1 MHPDKTKNDAFY
13 KKMIFLPRA
22 ISWYGAYYFEAY
34 PLDMSQYGRLFQ
46 STRYKRSTLA
56 PFQFDQ
62 FISIPKK
69 GKDELLSSPNS
80 RHVVVQVK
88 NHQCRHSYSYCTEKL

>member
-13 KKMIFLPRA
+13 KKMSFLPRA

-46 STRYKRSTLA
+46 STRSVTIAIIAVYYHLTR
-56 PFQFDQ
+56 
-62 FISIPKK
+62 
-69 GKDELLSSPNS
+69 
-80 RHVVVQVK
+80 
-88 NHQCRHSYSYCTEKL
+88 